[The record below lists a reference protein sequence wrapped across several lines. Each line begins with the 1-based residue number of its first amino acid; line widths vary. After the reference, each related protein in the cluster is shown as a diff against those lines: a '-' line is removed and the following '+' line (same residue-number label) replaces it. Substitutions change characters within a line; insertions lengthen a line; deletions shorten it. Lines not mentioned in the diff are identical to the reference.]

1 VVSQHGREAELTT
14 FVGRGDLGAPE
25 LLDVYSSFLR
35 APSQLVL
42 WDLTGANLTNHHDDL
57 AVWGFAVMVA
67 SLAKGRRTAGRTAIV
82 CSCPEDRRLA
92 SALIAYLRI
101 GGYPVR
107 VEEFADM
114 ETARSWLTEEPA
126 A

>member
-1 VVSQHGREAELTT
+1 MVSEHGREAEITT

-25 LLDVYSSFLR
+25 LLGAYSVFVR
-35 APSQLVL
+35 GPSRLVL
-42 WDLTGANLTNHHDDL
+42 WDLTGAQLTNDQDDV

-67 SLAKGRRTAGRTAIV
+67 SLAKGRRTTGKTAIV

-92 SALIAYLRI
+92 STLIAYLRI

-107 VEEFADM
+107 VEEFADT
-114 ETARSWLTEEPA
+114 ETAKSWLTEKPTA
-126 A
+126 